1 MSTILELRVELNE
14 DLALYQE
21 SLKEMMGRDEYFAFL
36 EDVVRKAIDDK
47 WLEEVPL
54 EDLEAEV
61 ASYPQEVQDKAD
73 EILRAFGIAL
83 GEARA
88 EWCER
93 VMNGEDLPVFI
104 DDIEGLKKDR

>member
-1 MSTILELRVELNE
+1 MSTVLELKVELNE

-21 SLKEMMGRDEYFAFL
+21 SLKELMGHDEYFNFL
-36 EDVVRKAIDDK
+36 EDVVRKAIDEK
-47 WLEEVPL
+47 WLEEVSL

-83 GEARA
+83 GEAR
-88 EWCER
+88 ENFVEKVIQILEDDER
-93 VMNGEDLPVFI
+93 Q
-104 DDIEGLKKDR
+104 